1 MTGTT
6 YPQFPPQS
14 RSDGHRRPFGPP
26 PSPRT
31 PVRFW
36 TSMGGPEARMPFT
49 QLSRALSY
57 GQSSYNLQ
65 ELIQIVECLLKP
77 VKSRVTQF
85 RSK

>member
-14 RSDGHRRPFGPP
+14 RSDGRRCPFGPHAGP
-26 PSPRT
+26 VLALYGRT
-31 PVRFW
+31 R
-36 TSMGGPEARMPFT
+36 AANALY